1 MNIIVPVK
9 FVPDLV
15 EELKINETG
24 NDLDADWVRLMLN
37 EFDDMP
43 E

>member
-15 EELKINETG
+15 EELKI
-24 NDLDADWVRLMLN
+24 DDAAPDWIRRCV
-37 EFDDMP
+37 
-43 E
+43 